1 MSVYLV
7 VEPVS
12 IIAMDLGAS
21 IREFDPAAEIIVA
34 QSTDMAVRALAGQ
47 DAVGVA
53 FVHMNPGSFAAGPL
67 ASELAARGAV
77 CVFMG
82 EAAEQAADTGIL
94 LLIRPFSAVTVADLL
109 ARIVPEDRIPA

>member
-21 IREFDPAAEIIVA
+21 IREFDPSAQIIVA
-34 QSTDMAVRALAGQ
+34 QSADTAVRALAGQ

-53 FVHMNPGSFAAGPL
+53 FLHMDPCGLATGPL
-67 ASELAARGAV
+67 AAGLAARGAV

-82 EAAEQAADTGIL
+82 EAAERAAQTGIL
-94 LLIRPFSAVTVADLL
+94 LLERPFSTATVADLL
-109 ARIVPEDRIPA
+109 ARIVPEDRVPA